1 MRVKLFAVL
10 SLIAACHGQ
19 AATKPAP
26 LVLTVRQAL
35 DAPPAETQFVSIVG
49 QAVRASG
56 QRGRF
61 VLRDDTGG
69 IPVMNFCNKGNAVT
83 NGDHV
88 RVTGHIGHPNRGLP
102 WFHDTDIDR
111 LGPGVQPPTVAAD
124 PADIIRGTYNYQ
136 PVSIEGVITDVFPD
150 DADHYR
156 LWTWFL
162 VEQSGVK
169 VACTINTKD
178 RDRTP
183 LERLVDAT
191 VRITGMANPDVS
203 QRGFMRAHVCPS
215 SLADIRVLEPPPR
228 DPFACEP
235 FLSVPRDRLE
245 AVRKFAH
252 RRRLSGRLVAG
263 WRQRNFFVRLENG
276 QVLRIRLGKEQVLP
290 PPNARVTVAGFL
302 RKNAFFAWF
311 DNALVRVDAPPQGA
325 LDEPNPVD
333 LDRIFPPDG
342 NPAIDSSLNGTV
354 IRLKGHVRNVYRPRT
369 SQGRFE
375 MDVGRTIIPV
385 EIGEAE
391 PPALGAEVEVTG
403 ACIIESETE
412 DASSL
417 FARLHGIA
425 LAPRTP
431 QDIRI
436 LRAPPWWTPG
446 KFLTVIGILL
456 LVLSSILVWN
466 VSLKRVSDRKSREL
480 LEEKSA
486 HLKSQLRIDERT
498 KLAVELHDSLAQNLT
513 GISLQLDA
521 AEMAEAEDRTT
532 ALTYL
537 SNAREAL
544 RSCREGLRYCLSDL
558 RSRSFED
565 SDMTEAVTE
574 TVRPHIGKTRL
585 SVRFNVPRA
594 KLSDTTAHTVLCIV
608 RELAVNAVRHGHATD
623 IRIAGE
629 FKDGQIR
636 FSVRDNGCGFDPDS
650 RPGSAQGHFGLLG
663 VNERVSNF
671 KGSLKIDSAI
681 AKGTKATVILNIT

>member
-1 MRVKLFAVL
+1 MRIQ
-10 SLIAACHGQ
+10 LIAASLLLAVQGVS
-19 AATKPAP
+19 AEEPAP
-26 LVLTVRQAL
+26 LVLSIRQAL
-35 DAPPAETQFVSIVG
+35 DHPPAETQFVSIVG

-69 IPVMNFCNKGNAVT
+69 IPVMNFCNKGKAVT

-88 RVTGHIGHPNRGLP
+88 CVTGHIGHPNRGLP
-102 WFHDTDIDR
+102 WFFDTDIDI
-111 LGPGVQPPTVAAD
+111 LGPGVQPPTVAAE
-124 PADIIRGTYNYQ
+124 PADIIRGAYNYQ
-136 PVSIEGVITDVFPD
+136 PVSVEGVITDVFPD
-150 DADHYR
+150 DADPYR
-156 LWTWFL
+156 FWTWFL
-162 VEQSGVK
+162 IEQSGVK
-169 VACTINTKD
+169 VACTLNTKD

-183 LERLVDAT
+183 LERLVNAT
-191 VRITGMANPDVS
+191 VRISGMANPDVS

-215 SLADIRVLEPPPR
+215 SMADIQVLEPPPQ

-235 FLSVPRDRLE
+235 FRSEPRDRLE

-263 WRQRNFFVRLENG
+263 WRRRNFFVRLENG
-276 QVLRIRLGKEQVLP
+276 QVIRVRLGEERVLP

-311 DNALVRVDAPPQGA
+311 DNALVRIDAPAQDA
-325 LDEPNPVD
+325 LDAPKPVD
-333 LDRIFPPDG
+333 LERLFPPDG
-342 NPAIDSSLNGTV
+342 TPAIDSSLNGVV
-354 IRLKGHVRNVYRPRT
+354 IRLRGLVRNVYRPGT
-369 SQGRFE
+369 HQGRFE

-385 EIGEAE
+385 EIGDAA
-391 PPALGAEVEVTG
+391 PPDLGSEVEVTG

-417 FARLHGIA
+417 FARIHGIA
-425 LAPRTP
+425 LAPRSS

-446 KFLTVIGILL
+446 KFLAVIGILL
-456 LVLSSILVWN
+456 LVLGSILVWN
-466 VSLKRVSDRKSREL
+466 IALKRVSDRKSREL
-480 LEEKSA
+480 LAEKSA
-486 HLKSQLRIDERT
+486 RLESQLRVDERT

-521 AEMAEAEDRTT
+521 AEMAEAEDR
-532 ALTYL
+532 AAAVAHLA
-537 SNAREAL
+537 NAREAL

-574 TVRPHIGKTRL
+574 TVRPHIGKTKL
-585 SVRFNVPRA
+585 LVRFNVPRA
-594 KLSDTTAHTVLCIV
+594 KLSDTTAHAVLCIV

-623 IRIAGE
+623 IHVAGE
-629 FKDGQIR
+629 FGDGQIR
-636 FSVRDNGCGFDPDS
+636 FTVRDNGCGFDPDS

-663 VNERVSNF
+663 VSERVSNF
-671 KGSLKIDSAI
+671 KGTLEIDSVI
-681 AKGTKATVILNIT
+681 GKGTKVNVILNIT